1 MNDLNNKTYLQKI
14 EEIQT
19 NVQKKYKGTNKR

>member
-14 EEIQT
+14 EEIQM
-19 NVQKKYKGTNKR
+19 NVQKKYKGTNER